1 MNFLK
6 NVVNKASSGIELE
19 RLKYER
25 GNLKKEIRHL
35 EAKISSWNQQTE
47 LKRTLV
53 EGLDKIN
60 QTFEQVTIM
69 CASNNLITTANTSN
83 SATTSTANTS
93 TATTSTASATS
104 TNPDNESDDGVEDSA
119 DPDSFE
125 NIQKASYQSL
135 QSHRDD
141 IKNIID
147 KLTIILASGVDKIQS
162 DIDKKKKRIED
173 INKRLSVIRSK
184 N

>member
-83 SATTSTANTS
+83 SATTSTPSAS
-93 TATTSTASATS
+93 ASATATS
-104 TNPDNESDDGVEDSA
+104 TNPDNESDDGVEDSV

-141 IKNIID
+141 IKNIVD
-147 KLTIILASGVDKIQS
+147 KLTIMLASGVDKIQS

>member
-83 SATTSTANTS
+83 SATTSTAS
-93 TATTSTASATS
+93 ASAS
-104 TNPDNESDDGVEDSA
+104 ASSNNPDNESDDGVEDSA

-141 IKNIID
+141 IKNIVD
-147 KLTIILASGVDKIQS
+147 KLTIMLASGVDKIQS